1 MRHLHLFFNRIFCP
15 AVLLVLLTQGTLLA
29 GSDNVINFFA
39 NNNRLVGSPVVDD
52 DNYFRFYPDEAMA
65 EYVKTAVVRY
75 FVRNSVNPIALT
87 KRQDGLYW
95 EGLLNKFLIG
105 HSIQRVEVVVTY
117 ERSDLNQRLAQYSID
132 TNCADLRTYFA
143 LCKNDQALLAL
154 LQAMPC
160 HDSSPG
166 EKVTAD
172 SSTTAGSGRESA
184 GSASNMAR
192 VFVDISYDSTDG
204 NATNQ
209 CSNKCSRPCRCDAAA
224 QSGKPNVS
232 VLVENPQSQSSAQL
246 EPGAGGGVKRVEVER
261 DMLMRN
267 AAIQMAASDKNQMA
281 YLDNRRGSLLDIRYS
296 DTSHAMIELVYRND
310 KRSLRYLQAEDPKE
324 KVGQFRVRFVPISI
338 FAPADT
344 VAGDLEGHTDK
355 LIFEFVLSMG
365 YNVVRD
371 DSFFPD
377 AFDFNRLGVGFAMTM
392 NSFDANAEF
401 LALAL
406 TYDVNNYS
414 SLSVGYNIRN
424 VDKPLY
430 IGLGINQRVLEE
442 LWEHVGGD

>member
-1 MRHLHLFFNRIFCP
+1 MPRLDLFFNRFLCP
-15 AVLLVLLTQGTLLA
+15 AVLLVLTTHGTLLA

-65 EYVKTAVVRY
+65 EHVETAVVRY

-87 KRQDGLYW
+87 KRQNGLYW

-105 HSIQRVEVVVTY
+105 HSIQRVEVVVSYKRT
-117 ERSDLNQRLAQYSID
+117 DLNERLAQYSID
-132 TNCADLRTYFA
+132 SNCADLRTYFA
-143 LCKNDQALLAL
+143 LCKSDQALLAL
-154 LQAMPC
+154 LQATPC
-160 HDSSPG
+160 EDSHLQESDSTGAPP
-166 EKVTAD
+166 TANSD
-172 SSTTAGSGRESA
+172 RKTAGSA
-184 GSASNMAR
+184 PNTAR

-204 NATNQ
+204 NATNT
-209 CSNKCSRPCRCDAAA
+209 CSNNCSRPCRCDAAA
-224 QSGKPNVS
+224 QSSKPKVS
-232 VLVENPQSQSSAQL
+232 VLVENPQSLKSTQL
-246 EPGAGGGVKRVEVER
+246 NSGADGGVNKVEIER
-261 DMLMRN
+261 DMLIRN
-267 AAIQMAASDKNQMA
+267 AAIQMATADKNQMA
-281 YLDNRRGSLLDIRYS
+281 YLDNRRGSLLDIRYT
-296 DTSHAMIELVYRND
+296 DAGEQTIELVYRND

-324 KVGQFRVRFVPISI
+324 KVGQFRVRFVPVSI

-344 VAGDLEGHTDK
+344 AAGDLEGHTDK

-442 LWEHVGGD
+442 LWDHIGGD